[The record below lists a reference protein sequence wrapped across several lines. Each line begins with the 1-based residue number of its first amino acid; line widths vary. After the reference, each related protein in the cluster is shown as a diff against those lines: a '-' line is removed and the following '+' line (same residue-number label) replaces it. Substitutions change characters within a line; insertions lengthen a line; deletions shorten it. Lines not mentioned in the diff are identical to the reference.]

1 MTVQAMVAQEI
12 QIAIVVATVL
22 VLAQIETDPIVQID
36 PVDQRVT
43 VQAMVAQEIQI
54 AIVVATV
61 LV

>member
-1 MTVQAMVAQEI
+1 MVAQEI

-43 VQAMVAQEIQI
+43 VQAMVAQEIQNR
-54 AIVVATV
+54 ASIV
-61 LV
+61 